1 MADHIEQAGSD
12 RAATEDEIREVER
25 RRLRALVDAD
35 VEAAEPL
42 HAGDFQLVSPG
53 GGVYSKQEYLRD
65 VASGLVHYLVWEP
78 TSEIAVRLHG
88 SAADI
93 RYRSHIEIIFDGQRL
108 EGSYWHTDTY
118 EMNDDQWQVVWSQAT
133 QIR

>member
-1 MADHIEQAGSD
+1 MTDHIEQAGSD
-12 RAATEDEIREVER
+12 RAAIEDEIREVER
-25 RRLRALVDAD
+25 RRLSALVNAD
-35 VEAAEPL
+35 MEAADPL

-65 VASGLVHYLVWEP
+65 VASRLVHYLVWEP

-108 EGSYWHTDTY
+108 EGTYWHTDTY
-118 EMNDDQWQVVWSQAT
+118 EKNNDQWQVVWSQAT